1 MVTRNVVT
9 LNTYQ
14 VPEIPIEQGTLIF
27 FSSSTVTLQIS
38 GEEGHLFLLGV
49 DESLFRELAWGFF
62 FTVYSRFNFNH

>member
-1 MVTRNVVT
+1 MVTQNVVT

-14 VPEIPIEQGTLIF
+14 VPEIPIEQGTLIFF

-49 DESLFRELAWGFF
+49 DESLFRELAWGFYF
-62 FTVYSRFNFNH
+62 YCLF